1 MGVTYNYNRH
11 LTVGVDYSLQ
21 KWADVNYKGD
31 DVDNDMH
38 ETYTYCD
45 RHKISMGAE
54 YIPNLIGRS
63 YQWTVCTCQRVGNE
77 YGERKHLPCE
87 HWIDIQ

>member
-63 YQWTVCTCQRVGNE
+63 YLAHNIVWELIIRLRIIKSTVKR
-77 YGERKHLPCE
+77 LPANMA
-87 HWIDIQ
+87 